1 MRDRQQF
8 MEVDDGMHISTEKRL
23 ELCADI
29 GATIMA
35 LHDYSGRLSRFLQ
48 FEIVLT

>member
-1 MRDRQQF
+1 

-23 ELCADI
+23 ELDI

-35 LHDYSGRLSRFLQ
+35 LYDYGGRLSRFLQ